1 MSNLQRERDALL
13 LVTLSNVV
21 FDGWTDKALKAGA
34 KSLGLNAGDVRELF
48 PKGPLDLAKHYS
60 DYADRQMLLGL
71 MEAGISDLP
80 VRERIAAA
88 IRIRLEQNAPHR
100 EAIRKMM
107 TFLSLPGRAGVA
119 AKLTYETV
127 NTMWYAAGDN
137 ATDFNFY
144 TKRALLTG
152 VYMSAILYWL
162 ADESE
167 GAEDTWAFVDRRIR
181 DVMVIPKV
189 QKRLGRIL
197 PSLSGLG
204 RLAAGRAGRP

>member
-1 MSNLQRERDALL
+1 MTSLQRERDELL
-13 LVTLSNVV
+13 LATLSNVV

-34 KSLGLNAGDVRELF
+34 SSLRLDTGAVRELF

-71 MEAGISDLP
+71 MEAGIGELP

-88 IRIRLEQNAPHR
+88 IRIRLKQNAPHR

-107 TFLSLPGRAGVA
+107 TFLSLPGRVGIA

-127 NTMWYAAGDN
+127 NAMWYAAGDN

-144 TKRALLTG
+144 SKRALLTG
-152 VYMSAILYWL
+152 VYTSAILYWL
-162 ADESE
+162 ADDSE
-167 GAEDTWAFVDRRIR
+167 GCENTWAFVDRRIR

-189 QKRLGRIL
+189 QKRLGRLL

-204 RLAAGRAGRP
+204 RLAAGRPSRP